1 MGIGVGQGIAIVV
14 EKMAWPA
21 ERGEEVDQHKE
32 KPMANGTRNL
42 SDEDLTRS
50 VLASFEDSTSERF
63 RHVVRRLVRSLH
75 GFAQEAGPTAEEWV
89 MGLDFLTRTGHI
101 TDDNRPDFI

>member
-42 SDEDLTRS
+42 ADEDLTRA

-63 RHVVRRLVRSLH
+63 RQAAQSLVRHLH
-75 GFAQEAGPTAEEWV
+75 AFVKEVGLTEGERCGGTRFRTPTAA
-89 MGLDFLTRTGHI
+89 F
-101 TDDNRPDFI
+101 